1 MKRIV
6 PIVLAVALFM
16 ENMDSTVI
24 ATSLATIARDIGTS
38 PIALKLAL
46 TSYYV
51 ALAVFIPISGR
62 MADRIGAKTVFRWAI
77 AVFVLGSM
85 ACAFSNSLEA
95 FVAARFLQGMGGAM
109 MTPVG
114 RLLLVRA
121 VPRSDLVSAMAWFS
135 IPALVGPLVGPPIG
149 GAIATYADWRWIF
162 FINLPIGIAGILLAT
177 KYLPFVERVHGIRFD
192 WKGFALSGSACAGI
206 VFGLSVVSLPALPI
220 QVGLGMAAAG
230 IVAALFYVRHA
241 RTTERPVVELR
252 LLSIPTL
259 RAAVVG
265 GAVFRIGAGAVPFL
279 FPLMLQLA
287 FGYTPFQSGMISAA
301 SIGGAMMMK
310 LLAKPILKRFGFRTT
325 LLGTG
330 VIGGAF
336 MMLIGFYQPETP
348 LAVLILLLLVGGF
361 FRSLFFTSINV
372 LAFAD
377 VTEQKTGDA
386 TSMLAAFQQI
396 AIATGV
402 AVAGAILE
410 IGLALG
416 DTDVSS
422 LADFQVA
429 FFIVGGITMLAAL
442 AFVHMP
448 KEAGSEISGRPVPAE
463 TSTPAFQPAA
473 SSAPAASSSPTAASS
488 ASSGRRPLKPFARR

>member
-24 ATSLATIARDIGTS
+24 ATALATIARDLGTS

-62 MADRIGAKTVFRWAI
+62 MADRFGAKTIFRWAI

-85 ACAFSNSLEA
+85 ACAFASTLEA

-177 KYLPFVERVHGIRFD
+177 RFLPFVERVPGITFD
-192 WKGFALSGSACAGI
+192 WKGFALSGLACAGI
-206 VFGLSVVSLPALPI
+206 VFGLSVVSLPALPP
-220 QVGLGMAAAG
+220 VLGVAMVVLG
-230 IVAALFYVRHA
+230 SVAALFYVRHA
-241 RTTERPVVELR
+241 SRKERPVVELR
-252 LLSIPTL
+252 LLKIATL
-259 RAAVVG
+259 RAAIVG

-287 FGYTPFQSGMISAA
+287 FGYTPLESGLVSAA
-301 SIGGAMMMK
+301 SIGGAMAMK

-325 LLGTG
+325 LIGTG
-330 VIGGAF
+330 IVGGAF
-336 MMLIGFYQPETP
+336 MVMIGFYEPQTP
-348 LAVLILLLLVGGF
+348 VAVLVVLLLVGGF

-377 VTEQKTGDA
+377 VPEEKTGDA

-410 IGLALG
+410 VGLLLG
-416 DTDVSS
+416 DTGVSS
-422 LADFQVA
+422 LADFHAA
-429 FFIVGGITMLAAL
+429 FMIVGVITMLAAL

-448 KEAGSEISGRPVPAE
+448 KEAGAAISGREVPAE
-463 TSTPAFQPAA
+463 
-473 SSAPAASSSPTAASS
+473 
-488 ASSGRRPLKPFARR
+488 